1 MSVQFDAVSFSPEG
15 EQHVLC
21 GATPAG
27 FGAPVYVQNP
37 DAQPNDVLRGLLQR
51 YPRLPKGLKSA
62 GRLKAA
68 GLRASNLFRP
78 DAYVLGP
85 PQLVA
90 VAGVTTSTGRTT
102 QGWEETVYPPSPVYR
117 ADQAVPFSA
126 PPDADEAQAI
136 RHAAIRWARGV
147 LDDPD
152 AVILAVRALGSPA
165 PSTPPLE
172 RAVPYEIALTSTGG
186 HKRWHQF
193 INPEWD
199 ATFLRQ
205 LRLGPAGPADLEAA
219 PRFREVADTLLRRL
233 QGKRVVTYGRNLQ
246 YAAIYAG
253 LEYAWLRDGLP
264 HGALWPDT
272 ATALTKLNGSR
283 WECARLRH
291 GEFDNNW
298 DLAAGHFA
306 LPTEEPA
313 TDALDR
319 CRMTVAL
326 LRRMADPDP
335 ALRYAELNARAE
347 RAVRD
352 GKSHRRLPRG
362 GQRLS
367 RIVASRHAVLERSQG
382 GCENPRCP
390 DPRYTSA
397 FSRNG
402 SFLLEVDHIDDH
414 AKGGADLPE
423 VMIALCPNC
432 HALKTRGTVT
442 DEFRDLLRATALARH
457 QELLAAVR

>member
-1 MSVQFDAVSFSPEG
+1 MFVEFDAVPFSPVG
-15 EQHVLC
+15 EQHVVC

-37 DAQPNDVLRGLLQR
+37 DAQPNDVLKSLLQR

-62 GRLKAA
+62 SQLKAA
-68 GLRASNLFRP
+68 GLRASNLFHP

-85 PQLVA
+85 PQLIA
-90 VAGVTTSTGRTT
+90 IPGAPTSTGRTT
-102 QGWEETVYPPSPVYR
+102 PEWEETVYPPSPVYR
-117 ADQAVPFSA
+117 ADRALPFST
-126 PPDADEAQAI
+126 PPDAVEAQAI
-136 RHAAIRWARGV
+136 RHAAIRWAQGV

-152 AVILAVRALGSPA
+152 TVILAVSAIGSPA

-172 RAVPYEIALTSTGG
+172 RAVPYEIALTSAGG
-186 HKRWHQF
+186 RKRWHQF
-193 INPEWD
+193 INPEWE
-199 ATFLRQ
+199 TTYLQQ
-205 LRLGPAGPADLEAA
+205 LQLGHTGPAELKAA

-253 LEYAWLRDGLP
+253 LEYAWLQDGLP
-264 HGALWPDT
+264 YGSLWPET
-272 ATALTKLNGSR
+272 ATTLTKLNRSR

-291 GEFDNNW
+291 SEFNSDW

-306 LPTEEPA
+306 LPAEELA
-313 TDALDR
+313 ADALDR

-326 LRRMADPDP
+326 LRRMADP

-347 RAVRD
+347 RAVQN
-352 GKSHRRLPRG
+352 GKSHRRRPQG

-367 RIVASRHAVLERSQG
+367 RIAASRHAVLERSQG

-390 DPRYTSA
+390 DPRYTSTL
-397 FSRNG
+397 SRNG
-402 SFLLEVDHIDDH
+402 SYLLEVDHIDDH
-414 AKGGADLPE
+414 AKGGADLPKA
-423 VMIALCPNC
+423 MIALCPNC

-442 DEFRDLLRATALARH
+442 DEFRALLRATALARH
-457 QELLAAVR
+457 QQLLAAAR

>member
-1 MSVQFDAVSFSPEG
+1 MFVEFDAVSFSPVG
-15 EQHVLC
+15 DQHVVC

-27 FGAPVYVQNP
+27 WDAPVYVQDP
-37 DAQPNDVLRGLLQR
+37 DAQPNDVLRSLLQR
-51 YPRLPKGLKSA
+51 YPRLPKGLKSV
-62 GRLKAA
+62 GELKAA
-68 GLRASNLFRP
+68 GLRAGNLFRP

-85 PQLVA
+85 PQLLVIP
-90 VAGVTTSTGRTT
+90 GTPTSTGRTT
-102 QGWEETVYPPSPVYR
+102 PEQEETVYPASPVYR

-136 RHAAIRWARGV
+136 RRAAIRWAQDV

-152 AVILAVRALGSPA
+152 TVILAVSAIGSPA

-172 RAVPYEIALTSTGG
+172 RAVPFEIALTSADG

-193 INPEWD
+193 VNPEWE
-199 ATFLRQ
+199 TTYLQQ
-205 LRLGPAGPADLEAA
+205 LRPGHADPAELEAA

-253 LEYAWLRDGLP
+253 LEYAWLQDGLP

-272 ATALTKLNGSR
+272 ATTLAKLNRSR

-291 GEFDNNW
+291 GEFDSDW
-298 DLAAGHFA
+298 DAAAGHFA
-306 LPTEEPA
+306 LPAEEPA
-313 TDALDR
+313 ADALDR

-326 LRRMADPDP
+326 LRRMADP
-335 ALRYAELNARAE
+335 ARRYAELNARAE
-347 RAVRD
+347 RAVQD
-352 GKSHRRLPRG
+352 GKSHRRRPQG

-367 RIVASRHAVLERSQG
+367 RIAASRHAVLERSQG
-382 GCENPRCP
+382 ACENPLCP

-397 FSRNG
+397 LSRNG
-402 SFLLEVDHIDDH
+402 SYLLEVDHIDDH
-414 AKGGADLPE
+414 AKGGADLPNA
-423 VMIALCPNC
+423 MIALCPNC

-442 DEFRDLLRATALARH
+442 DEFRALLRATALARH
-457 QELLAAVR
+457 QELLAAAP

>member
-1 MSVQFDAVSFSPEG
+1 MFVEFDAVSFSPVG
-15 EQHVLC
+15 EQHVVC

-51 YPRLPKGLKSA
+51 YPRLPRGLKSA
-62 GRLKAA
+62 GQLKAA
-68 GLRASNLFRP
+68 GLRALNLFRP

-85 PQLVA
+85 PQLIA
-90 VAGVTTSTGRTT
+90 VPRAPTSAGRTT
-102 QGWEETVYPPSPVYR
+102 PEWEETVYPPTPVYR
-117 ADQAVPFSA
+117 ADQAVPFSV
-126 PPDADEAQAI
+126 PPDAHEAQTI
-136 RHAAIRWARGV
+136 RHAAIRWAQDV

-152 AVILAVRALGSPA
+152 TVILAVSSIGSPA

-172 RAVPYEIALTSTGG
+172 RAVPYEIALTSGG
-186 HKRWHQF
+186 GRKRWHQF
-193 INPEWD
+193 INPEWET
-199 ATFLRQ
+199 AFLQQ
-205 LRLGPAGPADLEAA
+205 LRLGPVGPAELEAA
-219 PRFREVADTLLRRL
+219 PRFHEVADTLLRRI

-264 HGALWPDT
+264 YGALWPDT
-272 ATALTKLNGSR
+272 ATTLTKLNRSS
-283 WECARLRH
+283 WECARLRR
-291 GEFDNNW
+291 GEFDSDWNS
-298 DLAAGHFA
+298 ATGHFT
-306 LPTEEPA
+306 LPAEEPA
-313 TDALDR
+313 ADALDR

-326 LRRMADPDP
+326 LRRMADP
-335 ALRYAELNARAE
+335 ALRYAELNDRAE

-352 GKSHRRLPRG
+352 GKSHRHRPQG

-367 RIVASRHAVLERSQG
+367 RIAASRHAVLERSQG

-397 FSRNG
+397 LSRNG
-402 SFLLEVDHIDDH
+402 SYLLEVDHIDDH
-414 AKGGADLPE
+414 AKGGADLPKA
-423 VMIALCPNC
+423 MIALCPNC

-442 DEFRDLLRATALARH
+442 DEFRVLLRATALARH
-457 QELLAAVR
+457 QELLAAAR